1 MEGRAADLSRRP
13 GGRLPQHADGHGAA
27 RRARQFSARRRIQ
40 CRLGDRSDPACAR
53 TRRHAHRGHGRW
65 RGAVDRPRQGE
76 WRGLAVQRDRLVDD
90 RRQPQR
96 RGQADPQDHA
106 LQRRPS
112 HVSRTLRCRCCRRV
126 PRAGAGLGAP
136 HSRSKFAVCGGCES
150 PFRSSGT
157 QRVKEHSMNV
167 GMMMVFASYGWENC
181 SDAQV
186 WDEEIRLARL
196 AADLGF
202 DCLWSAEHH
211 FNDYS
216 FVPDNLQLM
225 TYLTAL
231 CPNVDLGTAAVILPW
246 HDPLRV
252 AEQAAVLDML
262 SKGRLRL
269 GLGRGLAR
277 REFAAFRLSMDESRE
292 RFDEAAPMIVDAL
305 KTGFIEGDGKFYKQ
319 PLIEIRPRPQHS
331 FDGRIYAVASSE
343 DSIESAAKLGA
354 HIVMFADRPWE
365 MRLPAIERGR
375 ELHRK
380 YHGTAPPQVML
391 TEFCVCGTN
400 LAETEDEARRYQG
413 KLVESNFYHYEFLGQ
428 HFKTVKGYDAYQQ
441 KAEIARK
448 GGLDGAVAGFM
459 RAASWGTPDKI
470 LRGLEERRKIV
481 GDFELNVAFRFGGTP
496 YEVAERGLRSE
507 ER

>member
-1 MEGRAADLSRRP
+1 MD
-13 GGRLPQHADGHGAA
+13 
-27 RRARQFSARRRIQ
+27 
-40 CRLGDRSDPACAR
+40 
-53 TRRHAHRGHGRW
+53 
-65 RGAVDRPRQGE
+65 
-76 WRGLAVQRDRLVDD
+76 
-90 RRQPQR
+90 
-96 RGQADPQDHA
+96 
-106 LQRRPS
+106 
-112 HVSRTLRCRCCRRV
+112 
-126 PRAGAGLGAP
+126 
-136 HSRSKFAVCGGCES
+136 
-150 PFRSSGT
+150 
-157 QRVKEHSMNV
+157 V
-167 GMMMVFASYGWENC
+167 GMMMVFASYGWEDC
-181 SDAQV
+181 SDARV

-231 CPNVDLGTAAVILPW
+231 CPDVDLGTAAVIVPW

-292 RFDEAAPMIVDAL
+292 RFDEAAPMIVNAL
-305 KTGFIEGDGKFYKQ
+305 KPASSRATASSTSSRASRSGRGRSI
-319 PLIEIRPRPQHS
+319 P

-343 DSIESAAKLGA
+343 DSIDSAAKLGA

-365 MRLPAIERGR
+365 MRLPNIERGR

-380 YHGTAPPQVML
+380 YHGTEPPQVML

-400 LAETEDEARRYQG
+400 LAACRG
-413 KLVESNFYHYEFLGQ
+413 GSAPAI
-428 HFKTVKGYDAYQQ
+428 KGNSS
-441 KAEIARK
+441 KAISTT
-448 GGLDGAVAGFM
+448 M
-459 RAASWGTPDKI
+459 NSSASTSRP
-470 LRGLEERRKIV
+470 
-481 GDFELNVAFRFGGTP
+481 
-496 YEVAERGLRSE
+496 
-507 ER
+507 